1 MPEPSHVLVGVH
13 GLSRKPEP
21 DQHKR
26 DWIEAIREGLRRNFA
41 LDVTADR
48 LAFDLVYWAD
58 WLGRKPYGPGEDTEP
73 YVAAAGSGP
82 LPQYR
87 QRWSDTLLREGLDQI
102 GDPLDWAKS
111 AQSIE
116 WVRRHTGVDDI
127 GFALLQARLVDL
139 GTYYADADK
148 RARLRKQLADTLVR
162 HDGKR
167 IMLVAHS
174 MGSIVAYD
182 VLRDLGRTHP
192 DMTIS
197 HFVTLGSP
205 LGMPYVLDRIRHEN
219 ASVRTPS
226 MVRRW
231 SNLADRHDPV
241 AIDVHLADDFEPN
254 DRRVVVEDA
263 LILNGYEWPA
273 RKHNPHKIY
282 GYLRTPE
289 FSDLVRN
296 FI

>member
-1 MPEPSHVLVGVH
+1 MPEPSQVIIEVH
-13 GLSRKPEP
+13 GLSRKPPE
-21 DQHKR
+21 DQHR
-26 DWIEAIREGLRRNFA
+26 DDWVKAIQEGLRRNFA
-41 LDVTADR
+41 VDVAAAR
-48 LAFDLVYWAD
+48 LALDLVYWAN
-58 WLGRKPYGPGEDTEP
+58 WLGREPYGPGEDTEP

-87 QRWSDTLLREGLDQI
+87 QRWTDTLLREGLDQI
-102 GDPLDWAKS
+102 GEPLDWAKS
-111 AQSIE
+111 AQSID

-127 GFALLQARLVDL
+127 GLTLLKARLVDL
-139 GTYYADADK
+139 GTYYADAEK
-148 RARLRKQLADTLVR
+148 RALLRKQLADRLVR

-192 DMTIS
+192 DMMVS

-205 LGMPYVLDRIRHEN
+205 LGMPYVLDRIHREN

-226 MVRRW
+226 IVRRW
-231 SNLADRHDPV
+231 TNLADRHDPV
-241 AIDVHLADDFEPN
+241 AVDVHLADDFEPN
-254 DRRVVVEDA
+254 DRRVAVEDA
-263 LILNGYEWPA
+263 LILNGYTSPA
-273 RKHNPHKIY
+273 GKNNYHKIF
-282 GYLRTPE
+282 GYLRAPE